1 MRVVIIGFGLIK
13 MVGLFYVTK
22 VRRMG
27 LVMIRCRTALL
38 LRLPQMLGYEFYF
51 AWREPLG
58 CLLIALVE

>member
-27 LVMIRCRTALL
+27 LVMIRWRTLPYELGIFNCGFAAKAHPDA
-38 LRLPQMLGYEFYF
+38 RL
-51 AWREPLG
+51 
-58 CLLIALVE
+58 